1 MDAPAF
7 ENLDLACAKTGQAIV
22 QNFLKELEELKEFEK
37 LKKLKKLK
45 ELEKLVTSAL
55 AVLEEQGVYAL
66 FLFLETRGGKV
77 APTIVQEARKLLRET
92 PRRTPLLSD
101 KGNGDV
107 FKSLQS
113 MSEDLDKLL
122 LARDLLRQALVYA
135 RYHVRVPQKAE
146 ART

>member
-7 ENLDLACAKTGQAIV
+7 ENLDLACARTGQAIA
-22 QNFLKELEELKEFEK
+22 EK
-37 LKKLKKLK
+37 PSK

-66 FLFLETRGGKV
+66 FLFLKTRGGK
-77 APTIVQEARKLLRET
+77 AALTIEQKVREFLKTT
-92 PRRTPLLSD
+92 PQRAPLLSGD
-101 KGNGDV
+101 GDV
-107 FKSLQS
+107 FALLQS
-113 MSEDLDKLL
+113 MNEDLDKLL

-135 RYHVRVPQKAE
+135 RYHARVPQKAK

>member
-7 ENLDLACAKTGQAIV
+7 ENLDLACAKTGQAIA
-22 QNFLKELEELKEFEK
+22 EK
-37 LKKLKKLK
+37 PSK

-66 FLFLETRGGKV
+66 FLFLKTRGGKA
-77 APTIVQEARKLLRET
+77 APTIVQEAHKLLRET
-92 PRRTPLLSD
+92 PRRAPLLSGN
-101 KGNGDV
+101 GNGDI

-122 LARDLLRQALVYA
+122 LARDLIRQALVYA
-135 RYHVRVPQKAE
+135 RYHVRVPQKAK

>member
-7 ENLDLACAKTGQAIV
+7 ENLDLACARTGQAIA
-22 QNFLKELEELKEFEK
+22 EK
-37 LKKLKKLK
+37 PSK

-66 FLFLETRGGKV
+66 FLFLETRGGKA

-101 KGNGDV
+101 KDNGDV

-135 RYHVRVPQKAE
+135 RYHARVPQKAK

>member
-7 ENLDLACAKTGQAIV
+7 ENLDLACARTGQAIA
-22 QNFLKELEELKEFEK
+22 EK
-37 LKKLKKLK
+37 PSK

-66 FLFLETRGGKV
+66 FLFLKTRGGDAAK
-77 APTIVQEARKLLRET
+77 TIEQKACELLRET
-92 PRRTPLLSD
+92 PRRAPLLSD
-101 KGNGDV
+101 NGNGDI

-113 MSEDLDKLL
+113 MSEDLDELL

-135 RYHVRVPQKAE
+135 RYHVRVPQKAK